1 MRDKHGRGASINYE
15 RMDSLIAS
23 KDEHGNPLGTVA
35 IAKQMGCSDARVT
48 ARKKKIGAPIQSRGA
63 RLETKTTGR
72 VLGWMGFD
80 YAQALEKDFRTIHR
94 QFYQGMPY
102 EVFREQVNEV
112 AKHETHRATYQT
124 L

>member
-1 MRDKHGRGASINYE
+1 MRDKHGRGISIDYTKL
-15 RMDSLIAS
+15 DALIAT
-23 KDEHGNPLGTVA
+23 GLGTVA
-35 IAKQMGCSDARVT
+35 IARQMGCSDARVT

-80 YAQALEKDFRTIHR
+80 YAAALEKDFKTIHR

-102 EVFREQVNEV
+102 EDFRQRVNQE
-112 AKHETHRATYQT
+112 ARR
-124 L
+124 